1 VFFGVSWLNTQMVN
15 GVAKQ
20 KENIVQPEEPETEVP
35 KASRIFCLKLIW
47 EWVNLGTAGRDG
59 KPGMS
64 GVDSGH
70 CRTQSCQVEL
80 RPLMAKKTRK
90 LIKN

>member
-15 GVAKQ
+15 EVAKQ
-20 KENIVQPEEPETEVP
+20 KENIVQPEELETEVP

-64 GVDSGH
+64 GVGLWSLSH
-70 CRTQSCQVEL
+70 T
-80 RPLMAKKTRK
+80 K
-90 LIKN
+90 LPS

>member
-1 VFFGVSWLNTQMVN
+1 MVN
-15 GVAKQ
+15 EVAKQ

-59 KPGMS
+59 KPGML
-64 GVDSGH
+64 GVGLWSLSH
-70 CRTQSCQVEL
+70 T
-80 RPLMAKKTRK
+80 K
-90 LIKN
+90 LPS